1 MGSGCPSA
9 SLSAWPGEPRSF
21 SLAGSTG
28 RAHASIMK
36 PIPRLFAHAALAT
49 MLLSATPFASAA
61 QRRFFDQ
68 RADSV
73 QNRILKRWVG
83 AKVNGLP
90 LWLDF
95 FGDTMLVVSDNVLQ
109 YPVDYALT
117 PRNLTVYG
125 DTGLSHML
133 YHAFHRRHTETEA
146 FFPESQFV
154 LRYRFSLD
162 KLLVEADKITITMTE
177 QNPLARPIEASWIAD
192 LPDGTQMELFLSRS
206 GTASH
211 RIRPGGSRVFGLW
224 ERAAR
229 NIEFDWTPASLEV
242 SDSTLIWTGFFDAP
256 GQKILLDS
264 IGPGTS
270 VTIFRRIIR

>member
-1 MGSGCPSA
+1 MSPGA
-9 SLSAWPGEPRSF
+9 S

-49 MLLSATPFASAA
+49 VLLSATPFASAA

-95 FGDTMLVVSDNVLQ
+95 FGDTMLVVSDNASQ

-117 PRNLTVYG
+117 PRALTVYG
-125 DTGLSHML
+125 GTGLTHML
-133 YHAFHRRHTETEA
+133 YHAFHRRHSETEA
-146 FFPESQFV
+146 FLPESPFV

-162 KLLVEADKITITMTE
+162 KLLVEVDQITITMTE

-192 LPDGTQMELFLSRS
+192 LPDGTQMELFFTRS

-224 ERAAR
+224 KRAAR
-229 NIEFDWTPASLEV
+229 NIEFDWTPDSLEA

>member
-1 MGSGCPSA
+1 
-9 SLSAWPGEPRSF
+9 
-21 SLAGSTG
+21 
-28 RAHASIMK
+28 MK
-36 PIPRLFAHAALAT
+36 PIPRLVAHAAVAT
-49 MLLSATPFASAA
+49 VLLSATPFASAA

-95 FGDTMLVVSDNVLQ
+95 FGDTMLVVSDNASL
-109 YPVDYALT
+109 YAVDYALT
-117 PRNLTVYG
+117 PRALTVYG
-125 DTGLSHML
+125 ATGLTHML
-133 YHAFHRRHTETEA
+133 YHAFHRRHSETEA
-146 FFPESQFV
+146 FLPESPFV

-162 KLLVEADKITITMTE
+162 KLLVEVDQITITMTE

-192 LPDGTQMELFLSRS
+192 LSDGTQMELFLSRS
-206 GTASH
+206 GTALH

-224 ERAAR
+224 KRAAR
-229 NIEFDWTPASLEV
+229 NIEFDWTPDSLEA